1 MTQQPER
8 VHPLELIGA
17 FLDDDYRNI
26 PTLKACSLVNHE
38 WHRYFAPFL
47 WWRIIDDFDK
57 VLLRLYK
64 TKFAPTLPFVD
75 PEARLEPEFLAVV
88 ENFIAKV
95 DDPTIPMA
103 IHIRRRTYIKTRC
116 LMSFIILGYLC
127 KPVKAIEFAFH
138 MPPKFEIYNASVGHM
153 VAPENV
159 RMSEDYWSTEQRIES
174 IVTVLENSPFLEILY
189 LSDPCL
195 SPKGIPYQWRQLALP
210 PPVVTEWS
218 LTGSAEVA
226 SEPPRWPKLYAATF
240 EETKF
245 DRHYL
250 KTFLNN
256 APRLRTLDLNCI
268 KFLNMQGNT
277 RPRRILPNPT
287 TLTQRNRDF
296 YCSDDSTYPYAGIEK
311 LSMLTLRGITPHEQ
325 LAFALGLPSLKSFSF
340 TLDPK
345 LDSVHLPYKPGFAH
359 LTSLTLWGNFNH
371 EVLIRAASRLE
382 HLHLTNPTVVDD
394 DLFKTICK
402 HSDTLETVFIQ
413 SRTATVDEGPGPHRI
428 LSTCHRL
435 LEFTLLLPRF
445 TCCPEMFRDH
455 PWVCSGLQKL
465 LVVPDCNTT
474 GSIFTPLQAQTAF
487 FQKIASTLTELK
499 CLSFGA
505 GTGSFGFKPHKGLML
520 LTPLKEL
527 EELDLKSCS
536 LGSTAELTVEH
547 AKMVVSEWPKLRA
560 ITGLYHYMCREF
572 VNYVQEHRPEVEL
585 PF

>member
-1 MTQQPER
+1 MTQQLER
-8 VHPLELIGA
+8 VHPLGLIGA
-17 FLDDDYRNI
+17 FLDDDYKNI
-26 PTLKACSLVNHE
+26 PTLKACSLVNRE
-38 WHRYFAPFL
+38 WHRHFAPFL

-95 DDPTIPMA
+95 DGPAIPMA

-138 MPPKFEIYNASVGHM
+138 MPPKFEIYNASMGCM

-174 IVTVLENSPFLEILY
+174 IITVLENSPFLEILY

-195 SPKGIPYQWRQLALP
+195 SPKGIPYRWRQLALP
-210 PPVVTEWS
+210 PPAVTEWS
-218 LTGSAEVA
+218 LTGSAE
-226 SEPPRWPKLYAATF
+226 
-240 EETKF
+240 
-245 DRHYL
+245 
-250 KTFLNN
+250 
-256 APRLRTLDLNCI
+256 
-268 KFLNMQGNT
+268 FLNMQGNT
-277 RPRRILPNPT
+277 RPRRILPNPI
-287 TLTQRNRDF
+287 TLAQRNRNF
-296 YCSDDSTYPYAGIEK
+296 HCSDDSTYPYAGIET
-311 LSMLTLRGITPHEQ
+311 LSMLTLRGISPHEQ

-382 HLHLTNPTVVDD
+382 YLHLTNPTVVDD

-445 TCCPEMFRDH
+445 NCCPEMFRDH
-455 PWVCSGLQKL
+455 PWVCSSLQKL

-499 CLSFGA
+499 SLNFGG

-520 LTPLKEL
+520 LIPLKEL
-527 EELDLKSCS
+527 EVLDLKSHS